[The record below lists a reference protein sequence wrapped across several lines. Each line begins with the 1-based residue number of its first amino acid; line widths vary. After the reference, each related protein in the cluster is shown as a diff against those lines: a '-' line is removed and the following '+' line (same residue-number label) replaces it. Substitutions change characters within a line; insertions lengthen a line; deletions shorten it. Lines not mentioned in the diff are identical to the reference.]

1 MKSRMCINLR
11 NCQYDLFRNIAL
23 EELGWRVVDYRNRV
37 IEGVPAP
44 KKEEGKDD
52 AEDKE
57 NKSENDDE
65 ENENSDK
72 EFVVKQ
78 ALWRNVN
85 DHNPDAWDIFWADSG
100 MTPEFLGSLSN
111 T

>member
-1 MKSRMCINLR
+1 
-11 NCQYDLFRNIAL
+11 L

-37 IEGVPAP
+37 IEGVPASA
-44 KKEEGKDD
+44 KEEEKDN
-52 AEDKE
+52 AEDNVRKSDQ
-57 NKSENDDE
+57 SENPDE

-72 EFVVKQ
+72 EFVPKE
-78 ALWRNVN
+78 AEWRNVN